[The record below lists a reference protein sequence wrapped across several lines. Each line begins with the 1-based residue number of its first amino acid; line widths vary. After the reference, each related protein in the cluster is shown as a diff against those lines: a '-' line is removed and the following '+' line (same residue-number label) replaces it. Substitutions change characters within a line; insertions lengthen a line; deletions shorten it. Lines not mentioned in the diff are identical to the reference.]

1 MPNDAVSSEKNR
13 SPVGR
18 PIFRAA
24 VEIVF
29 VCLILTVRLFPVV
42 FSFLTLI
49 YFRLDKDFA
58 TLAETSLI
66 LLSAA
71 NATSFVASV
80 CGWIYYRRKT
90 KRLETLSNCV
100 SDSRN
105 EKAKQERVE
114 SVNRRKDRW
123 NS

>member
-29 VCLILTVRLFPVV
+29 VCLISTVRLFPVV

-80 CGWIYYRRKT
+80 CGWIYYRRK
-90 KRLETLSNCV
+90 KEYLKTLFNFGSISR
-100 SDSRN
+100 SD
-105 EKAKQERVE
+105 EIE
-114 SVNRRKDRW
+114 
-123 NS
+123 